1 MSDQTGAVFDLGY
14 KPYEGTRLGRSGA
27 IRAIIKDGMRRVMGI
42 RRKARR
48 KVYPWTLVAFAVL
61 PAVVFIGL
69 AFFLSTFSPDAES
82 PFGGHAEYM
91 GLTGAIVM
99 LFFALAAPELLI
111 SDREEGV
118 LSVYSSRPMTA
129 WDYIAARTGALFAV
143 VASFV
148 LFPNI
153 LMYLGFAALDADGL
167 GSALV
172 GNLGDMGKVILTM
185 TAYIVGYGAP
195 ALLISTYAKRTG
207 PAAGIYLA
215 IMFGSAGFA
224 EAFQDVN
231 FTGARYGTLLS
242 FLQHPEVIRSWVFS
256 QTQTAAPIN
265 AGFKPWASL
274 LVIVLV
280 AVITVILMYRRYR
293 EEL

>member
-1 MSDQTGAVFDLGY
+1 MTEQSGAVFDLGY

-27 IRAIIKDGMRRVMGI
+27 IRAMLKDGMRRVMGI

-48 KVYPWTLVAFAVL
+48 KVYPWILVSIAAL
-61 PAVVFIGL
+61 PAVVFVGL
-69 AFFLSTFSPDAES
+69 AFFMNTFSPGADS

-91 GLTGAIVM
+91 GLSGAIVM
-99 LFFALAAPELLI
+99 LFVALAAPELLI

-129 WDYIAARTGALFAV
+129 WDYITARAGALAAV
-143 VASFV
+143 TASFV

-153 LMYLGFAALDADGL
+153 LMYFGFAALDSRGL

-172 GNLGDMGKVILTM
+172 GNIGDLGKVVLVTL
-185 TAYIVGYGAP
+185 AYIVGYGAP

-224 EAFQDVN
+224 QAFQDVN

-242 FLQHPEVIRSWVFS
+242 FLQHPEVVRAWVFG
-256 QTQTAAPIN
+256 QGQNAAPIE
-265 AGFKPWASL
+265 AGFEPWASL
-274 LVIVLV
+274 LVIIFI
-280 AVITVILMYRRYR
+280 AVITAILMHRRYKV
-293 EEL
+293 EL

>member
-1 MSDQTGAVFDLGY
+1 MSDETGAVFDLGY

-27 IRAIIKDGMRRVMGI
+27 IRAMIKDGMRRVMGI

-61 PAVVFIGL
+61 PAVVFVGL
-69 AFFLSTFSPDAES
+69 AFSLSAFSPDAES

-99 LFFALAAPELLI
+99 LFLALAAPELLI

-129 WDYIAARTGALFAV
+129 WDYIGARAGALFAV

-172 GNLGDMGKVILTM
+172 GNLGDLGKVLMAT

-242 FLQHPEVIRSWVFS
+242 FLQHPEVIRSWVFD

-265 AGFKPWASL
+265 AGFEPWASL
-274 LVIVLV
+274 LVIILV
-280 AVITVILMYRRYR
+280 AVISVILMYRRYR

>member
-61 PAVVFIGL
+61 PAVVFVGL
-69 AFFLSTFSPDAES
+69 AFFSEHLQPGRRKPVWRPCRVHGADRCDRDA
-82 PFGGHAEYM
+82 
-91 GLTGAIVM
+91 V
-99 LFFALAAPELLI
+99 FALAAPELLI

-129 WDYIAARTGALFAV
+129 WDYIAARAGALFAV

-172 GNLGDMGKVILTM
+172 SNLGDMGKVILTM

-242 FLQHPEVIRSWVFS
+242 FLQHPEVIRSWVFG

-265 AGFKPWASL
+265 AGFEPWASL
-274 LVIVLV
+274 LVIILV
-280 AVITVILMYRRYR
+280 AVITVILMHRRYR